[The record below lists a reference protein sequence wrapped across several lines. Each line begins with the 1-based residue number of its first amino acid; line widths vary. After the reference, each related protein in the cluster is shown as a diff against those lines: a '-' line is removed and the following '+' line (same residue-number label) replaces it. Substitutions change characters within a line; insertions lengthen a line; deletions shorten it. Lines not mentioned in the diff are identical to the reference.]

1 MTLCLGQL
9 KKYFGRL
16 LLVFCM
22 LLVGVSTGLTSASAS
37 DGEHFAWS
45 DNSWGYDN
53 PNFQGTITSGTDQVL
68 FCFYRQSRNNDNAPY
83 IAFNGDN
90 LTTYKTL
97 DYDAGKYRFAYLVN
111 PDVGT
116 YSITNPSGGYISAV
130 RCVVKE
136 NVSQSQPVNYATDWI
151 ASSNSSYGY
160 TMASSSTSILL
171 NYGGYNNTGNTFDN
185 LDFFD
190 GGSAVGQGTTH
201 YVASW
206 GTDNA
211 TSTFWISPLSNTEKV
226 FTITEVNK
234 ALPEPVSS
242 DYVYITDF
250 NSGGSDPINILNQPV
265 NFDYIYDFCDSYDF
279 NNDYV
284 AVYEVNGVEIS
295 REQISSSDCS
305 TFQTGLVYD
314 AVSLATSTGTSTLS
328 IYSMAYTLNEPI
340 IDEPLENLTL
350 VASSQEFY
358 SIVDTTARDPYVSPR
373 FSPYNIQVNSAT
385 STINFIY
392 DYCRASYK
400 DDVEKICLEDE
411 GSTCFEPVLCYGSAS
426 VDIPSGNVGSQI
438 TRNFGLLDS
447 ADELLFVGE
456 SFAINFISPRIDT
469 PNVCASSTTWYS
481 EQFCNLSEDFMKPF
495 FYSLGDGLTLFFPFS
510 FIKDISTAWDKSE
523 TASLPNDLTF
533 LPFPNADGN
542 LILTLPDRYSGGSAV
557 GLCVFGNCIFEKTTA
572 LTSFFQG
579 MRGLSF
585 YLIWAI
591 FIFAIYKFAQH
602 LYKDLTN

>member
-211 TSTFWISPLSNTEKV
+211 TSTFWISPLSNTEKL

-234 ALPEPVSS
+234 ALPEPANSIEWLSDKSYLYADVNSNFSEAVSYDFS
-242 DYVYITDF
+242 EDFYAGGLYSVELYCDGHLFTKELDGETDGKGVVIF
-250 NSGGSDPINILNQPV
+250 DVGTGADPV
-265 NFDYIYDFCDSYDF
+265 SCDDAYFYIYDSVSETTLAESDNFSMYLLDVQNLGDTFIILNNSLLLTINPETTPTTTLFFSY
-279 NNDYV
+279 N
-284 AVYEVNGVEIS
+284 
-295 REQISSSDCS
+295 
-305 TFQTGLVYD
+305 
-314 AVSLATSTGTSTLS
+314 
-328 IYSMAYTLNEPI
+328 
-340 IDEPLENLTL
+340 IDENFL
-350 VASSQEFY
+350 ASST
-358 SIVDTTARDPYVSPR
+358 VA
-373 FSPYNIQVNSAT
+373 NS
-385 STINFIY
+385 
-392 DYCRASYK
+392 
-400 DDVEKICLEDE
+400 KICLTNTD
-411 GSTCFEPVLCYGSAS
+411 YGNI
-426 VDIPSGNVGSQI
+426 IPSAVCQDLTNMYGGG
-438 TRNFGLLDS
+438 GLAFPSFSDKTTTFKFDLVSEDNLVLYS
-447 ADELLFVGE
+447 SVEFTVSFLGGLYTPVDECAEDMGFLGE
-456 SFAINFISPRIDT
+456 S
-469 PNVCASSTTWYS
+469 V
-481 EQFCNLSEDFMKPF
+481 CNLKVKYLNPTISF
-495 FYSLGDGLTLFFPFS
+495 FINALTKIFPFNI
-510 FIKDISTAWDKSE
+510 FAGVNTAWKNSANQTLP
-523 TASLPNDLTF
+523 TAFDF
-533 LPFPNADGN
+533 LPFPNNDGN
-542 LILTLPDRYSGGSAV
+542 MMLSIPDKYSAEIDKQV
-557 GLCVFGNCIFEKTTA
+557 CIFGSCAFKQNEQMIA
-572 LTSFFQG
+572 LFNG
-579 MRGLSF
+579 MRGLSTYAF
-585 YLIWAI
+585 WFGFIMGLIVFAKRLWAEI
-591 FIFAIYKFAQH
+591 
-602 LYKDLTN
+602 NE